1 MGFQCLKSALLFK
14 IKLPRRCVIMAVEK
28 TDPGE
33 FVDEEA
39 VVLTNPADEEEF
51 DNGVSA
57 SFIRFD
63 DMDED
68 KPEASKEK

>member
-1 MGFQCLKSALLFK
+1 
-14 IKLPRRCVIMAVEK
+14 MAVEK
-28 TDPGE
+28 TDTGE